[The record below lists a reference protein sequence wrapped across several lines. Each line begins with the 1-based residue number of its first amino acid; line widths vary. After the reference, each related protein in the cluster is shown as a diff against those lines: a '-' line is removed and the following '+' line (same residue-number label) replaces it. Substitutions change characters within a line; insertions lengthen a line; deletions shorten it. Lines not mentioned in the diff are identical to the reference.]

1 MSEQEITLG
10 QSTDSN
16 YQLHSLQVY
25 KTPVLP
31 TDAVN
36 LLYSGQGG
44 PIKPFYCATVVS
56 DQSGP
61 DDFPGYPIYGA
72 YGGPYQD
79 GFLVAEW
86 DCAMVGFYNSDTKN
100 TYIAWPNV
108 GPGGYW
114 YVYYRRTGSDTPDK
128 LNMLM
133 VRKQFIIT

>member
-10 QSTDSN
+10 QSKDSN

-44 PIKPFYCATVVS
+44 PIKPFYCTTAV
-56 DQSGP
+56 DLQSGP
-61 DDFPGYPIYGA
+61 DDFPGYFISNVDYPA
-72 YGGPYQD
+72 
-79 GFLVAEW
+79 GFPFADWE
-86 DCAMVGFYNSDTKN
+86 CAMLGFQNSDVKN

-108 GPGGYW
+108 SGGKW
-114 YVYYRRTGSDTPDK
+114 YIYYRRTGSGSPDK

-133 VRKQFIIT
+133 VRKQFIIA

>member
-10 QSTDSN
+10 ESTDSN
-16 YQLHSLQVY
+16 YQLHSLRVY

-44 PIKPFYCATVVS
+44 PIKPFYCTTAV
-56 DQSGP
+56 DLQSGP
-61 DDFPGYPIYGA
+61 DDFPGYKVTAFPEYTEF
-72 YGGPYQD
+72 P
-79 GFLVAEW
+79 VADWE
-86 DCAMVGFYNSDTKN
+86 CAMVGFQNQDVKN
-100 TYIAWPNV
+100 TYVAWPNV
-108 GPGGYW
+108 SGGNW
-114 YVYYRRTGSDTPDK
+114 YVYYRRTGSGGLDK

>member
-16 YQLHSLQVY
+16 YQLHSLRVY

-44 PIKPFYCATVVS
+44 PIKPFYCATTVYL
-56 DQSGP
+56 QSSA
-61 DDFPGYPIYGA
+61 DDYPGYLITSGDYPA
-72 YGGPYQD
+72 
-79 GFLVAEW
+79 GFPVADWE
-86 DCAMVGFYNSDTKN
+86 CAMVGFQNSDVKN

-108 GPGGYW
+108 SGGKW
-114 YVYYRRTGSDTPDK
+114 YVYYRRTGNATPDK